1 MTKTFLGT
9 NVLLLCFVFRLKTF
23 IQSIP
28 SSTKGPQ
35 VYENC
40 EVKIEVYCLYLEL
53 NILYIYIYYIY
64 INYIYIYMIKMNK

>member
-23 IQSIP
+23 IRSIP

-40 EVKIEVYCLYLEL
+40 EVKFEVYCLYLEL
-53 NILYIYIYYIY
+53 NILYIYVYILYIY
-64 INYIYIYMIKMNK
+64 KLYIYIYI